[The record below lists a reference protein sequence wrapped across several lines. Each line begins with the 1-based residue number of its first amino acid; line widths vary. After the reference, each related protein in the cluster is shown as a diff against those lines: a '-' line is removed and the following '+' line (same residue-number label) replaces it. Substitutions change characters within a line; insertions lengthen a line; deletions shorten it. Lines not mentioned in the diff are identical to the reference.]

1 MNVYAFYEPINEP
14 WIDQN
19 DQKILI
25 DLWKKSWNYYGW
37 NPVIITL
44 DDAKKH
50 ALYEDFYKKIEQFPT
65 VCPKIYDMY
74 CFLRWL
80 SFANYGGWMSAVSV
94 MNHGFTPVDYNEQI
108 VTAHGNRL
116 IVPTTAIHIT
126 KNKIQLILDII
137 MKYEVTPT
145 DTILVNGVDTPHISD
160 MIILNKNFKL
170 SSLIDKMMNISSM
183 YSPNENWQ
191 NSLIVHYPVPT
202 IHMYG
207 DRDTHKTR
215 TQVILEDPRWKQ
227 IL

>member
-1 MNVYAFYEPINEP
+1 MNVYAFYEPIYES

-25 DLWKKSWNYYGW
+25 DLWKKSWSYYGW

-50 ALYEDFYKKIEQFPT
+50 SLYDIFYKKIEQFPT
-65 VCPKIYDMY
+65 ACPKIYDMY

-80 SFANYGGWMSAVSV
+80 SFANFGGWMSAVSI
-94 MNHGFTPVDYNEQI
+94 MNYGFTPVDYNEQI
-108 VTAHGNRL
+108 VTANAYRL
-116 IVPTTAIHIT
+116 LVPTTAIHIT
-126 KNKIQLILDII
+126 KNKIELILDII
-137 MKYEVTPT
+137 MKYEVTLT
-145 DTILVNGVDTPHISD
+145 DTIPVNGVDTPHISD
-160 MIILNKNFKL
+160 MIILNKNYYL
-170 SSLIDKMMNISSM
+170 SSLIDKTMNISST
-183 YSPNENWQ
+183 YSPVENWQ

-202 IHMYG
+202 IHMYI
-207 DRDTHKTR
+207 DRDKDKTR